1 MRQAISEILPYA
13 VGVAISP
20 VPIIA
25 VILMLFSNR
34 AKTNGPAFLLGWV
47 LGLGVVVAVAYSI
60 ADASNVATDS
70 SASDGSSTVQVVLGV
85 VLLVLAL
92 RNWRKRPGPG
102 EEAAMPKW
110 MATID
115 AFTPIKAL
123 GLAVLLSA
131 VNPKNLILSI
141 GAAAAVA
148 QDGPTTSDATVALVV
163 FVVLASLSI
172 AVPVRLLPP
181 RRREGEDD
189 ARRLEG
195 VAVGQQRHRDGGA
208 AARVRRRAD
217 RQGHRAL
224 LVSAPR

>member
-1 MRQAISEILPYA
+1 VRQAISEVLPYA

-20 VPIIA
+20 IPIIA

-34 AKTNGPAFLLGWV
+34 SKTNGPAFLVGWII
-47 LGLGVVVAVAYSI
+47 GLGVVVGVVYAI
-60 ADASNVATDS
+60 ADASDVATDS

-115 AFTPIKAL
+115 AFTPVKAL
-123 GLAVLLSA
+123 GLGVVLSA
-131 VNPKNLILSI
+131 VNPKNLIISV

-148 QDGPTTSDATVALVV
+148 QAGESTSDSVVALAV
-163 FVVLASLSI
+163 FVILASLSI
-172 AVPVRLLPP
+172 AVPVFFYLL
-181 RRREGEDD
+181 
-189 ARRLEG
+189 
-195 VAVGQQRHRDGGA
+195 GGA
-208 AARVRRRAD
+208 KAKTVLDGWKAWLSANNAAVMAVL
-217 RQGHRAL
+217 L
-224 LVSAPR
+224 LVFGVVLIGKGTGHFS

>member
-25 VILMLFSNR
+25 VILMLFSNH
-34 AKTNGPAFLLGWV
+34 AKTNGPAFLLGWIV
-47 LGLGVVVAVAYSI
+47 GLGVVVAVAYSI

-92 RNWRKRPGPG
+92 RNWRKRPAPG
-102 EEAAMPKW
+102 EDAPLPKW

-115 AFTPIKAL
+115 AFTPFKAL

-131 VNPKNLILSI
+131 VNLSLIHI
-141 GAAAAVA
+141 
-148 QDGPTTSDATVALVV
+148 
-163 FVVLASLSI
+163 
-172 AVPVRLLPP
+172 
-181 RRREGEDD
+181 
-189 ARRLEG
+189 
-195 VAVGQQRHRDGGA
+195 
-208 AARVRRRAD
+208 
-217 RQGHRAL
+217 
-224 LVSAPR
+224 

>member
-1 MRQAISEILPYA
+1 VRQAISEVLPYA

-20 VPIIA
+20 IPIIA

-34 AKTNGPAFLLGWV
+34 AKTNGPAFLLGWL

-60 ADASNVATDS
+60 ADASDVATDS

-92 RNWRKRPGPG
+92 RNWRKRPAPG
-102 EEAAMPKW
+102 EAAPLPKW

-115 AFTPIKAL
+115 AFTPFKAL
-123 GLAVLLSA
+123 GLAVVLSA
-131 VNPKNLILSI
+131 VNPKNLILSV

-148 QDGPTTSDATVALVV
+148 QAPQSSTSDATVALVV

-172 AVPVRLLPP
+172 AVPVLFYLL
-181 RRREGEDD
+181 
-189 ARRLEG
+189 
-195 VAVGQQRHRDGGA
+195 GGA
-208 AARVRRRAD
+208 KAKTTLDGWKAWLSANNATVMAVL
-217 RQGHRAL
+217 L
-224 LVSAPR
+224 LVFGVVLVGKGTGHFS

>member
-1 MRQAISEILPYA
+1 VRQAISEILPYA

-25 VILMLFSNR
+25 VILMLFSNH
-34 AKTNGPAFLLGWV
+34 AKTNGPAFLLGWIV
-47 LGLGVVVAVAYSI
+47 GLGVVVAVAYSI

-92 RNWRKRPGPG
+92 RNWRKRPAPG
-102 EEAAMPKW
+102 EDAPLPKW

-115 AFTPIKAL
+115 AFTPFKAL

-131 VNPKNLILSI
+131 VNPKNLILSV
-141 GAAAAVA
+141 GAATAVA
-148 QDGPTTSDATVALVV
+148 QAGGSSSDATVALVV

-172 AVPVRLLPP
+172 AVPVVFSLL
-181 RRREGEDD
+181 
-189 ARRLEG
+189 
-195 VAVGQQRHRDGGA
+195 GGA
-208 AARVRRRAD
+208 RAKTVLD
-217 RQGHRAL
+217 GWKAWLATNNATVMAVLL
-224 LVSAPR
+224 LVFGVVLVGKGTGHFS